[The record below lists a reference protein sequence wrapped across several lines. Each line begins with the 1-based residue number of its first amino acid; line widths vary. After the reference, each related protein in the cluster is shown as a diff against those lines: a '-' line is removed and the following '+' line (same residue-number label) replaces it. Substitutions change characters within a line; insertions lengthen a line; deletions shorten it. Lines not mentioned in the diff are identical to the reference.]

1 MAKKNFKSTYAGI
14 TVEFDNQAAKENFD
28 RDPEKMLNG
37 FFDLFSPR
45 TNENNKGSKSETHYC
60 FFSVAGKP
68 VSEADNQ
75 RLLTEMIKE
84 ANERGVAI
92 QEVCLEWQQANK
104 IDKFD
109 EESQRIWDEAAKKS
123 REQRE
128 REMDEERLDKLELYF
143 VDRETVSRFL
153 KQARGMENTEIIKL
167 VKKYEENKLCKSH
180 SKELYDLLY
189 PDIYK
194 AGYKAW
200 NKCFNKC
207 F

>member
-1 MAKKNFKSTYAGI
+1 MAKKKFKSTYAGI
-14 TVEFDNQAAKENFD
+14 TIEFDNQAAKENFD

-37 FFDLFSPR
+37 FYDLFSPR
-45 TNENNKGSKSETHYC
+45 TNGNNKGSKSETHYC
-60 FFSVAGKP
+60 FFSLAGKP

-84 ANERGVAI
+84 ANERGVTFEEI
-92 QEVCLEWQQANK
+92 CVEWQQANK

-109 EESQRIWDEAAKKS
+109 EESQRRLDEAAKKS

-143 VDRETVSRFL
+143 VDRPTASRFL
-153 KQARGMENTEIIKL
+153 NQARGMKNTEIIML
-167 VKKYEENKLCKSH
+167 VKKYEEKKLCTSH
-180 SKELYDLLY
+180 SKGLWELLY

-194 AGYKAW
+194 SGYGAW
-200 NKCFNKC
+200 NKCF
-207 F
+207 

>member
-1 MAKKNFKSTYAGI
+1 MAKKNFKSTYAGM
-14 TVEFDNQAAKENFD
+14 TFVFDSQAGKENFD
-28 RDPEKMLNG
+28 RDPEKMLNE
-37 FFDLFSPR
+37 FFDLFSPLM
-45 TNENNKGSKSETHYC
+45 NEDNKGSKSETHCC

-128 REMDEERLDKLELYF
+128 REMDEGRLDKLELYF
-143 VDRETVSRFL
+143 VDRETASRFL
-153 KQARGMENTEIIKL
+153 NQARGMKNTEIIMM
-167 VKKYEENKLCKSH
+167 VKKCEENKLCKSH
-180 SKELYDLLY
+180 SKGLWELLY

-194 AGYKAW
+194 SKYGAW
-200 NKCFNKC
+200 NKCF
-207 F
+207 

>member
-1 MAKKNFKSTYAGI
+1 MGKGI
-14 TVEFDNQAAKENFD
+14 SFGFYNPVSNEKLYHDH
-28 RDPEKMLNG
+28 EKMMKL
-37 FFDLFSPR
+37 LLKSR
-45 TNENNKGSKSETHYC
+45 NENNKGSKSETHYC

-75 RLLTEMIKE
+75 RLRDEILKE
-84 ANERGVAI
+84 ATERGVTFE
-92 QEVCLEWQQANK
+92 EVCLEWQQANK

-109 EESQRIWDEAAKKS
+109 EESQRRWDEAAKKS

-128 REMDEERLDKLELYF
+128 RKMDEERLDKLELYF
-143 VDRETVSRFL
+143 VDRETASRFL
-153 KQARGMENTEIIKL
+153 KKARGMETTEIIKL
-167 VKKYEENKLCKSH
+167 VKKYEEKKLCTSH
-180 SKELYDLLY
+180 SKELYDLLH

-194 AGYKAW
+194 SGYKAW

>member
-1 MAKKNFKSTYAGI
+1 MSEKKKFKSLYDAMTIG
-14 TVEFDNQAAKENFD
+14 DNQAGKENFD
-28 RDPEKMLNG
+28 RDPEKVFNKSLN
-37 FFDLFSPR
+37 LLMSLM
-45 TNENNKGSKSETHYC
+45 NEDNKGSKSATHYC
-60 FFSVAGKP
+60 FFSLAGKP

-84 ANERGVAI
+84 ANERGVAF

-109 EESQRIWDEAAKKS
+109 EESQRRLDEAAKKS

-143 VDRETVSRFL
+143 VDRPTASRFL
-153 KQARGMENTEIIKL
+153 NQARGMKNTEIIML
-167 VKKYEENKLCKSH
+167 VKKYEEKKLCTSH
-180 SKELYDLLY
+180 SKGLWELLY

-194 AGYKAW
+194 SGYGAW
-200 NKCFNKC
+200 NKCF
-207 F
+207 